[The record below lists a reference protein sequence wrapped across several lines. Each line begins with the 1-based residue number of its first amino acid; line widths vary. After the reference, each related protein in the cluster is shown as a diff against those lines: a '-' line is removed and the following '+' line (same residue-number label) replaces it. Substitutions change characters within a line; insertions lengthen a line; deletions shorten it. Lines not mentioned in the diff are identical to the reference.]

1 MTGFIKYMRSEE
13 AEFLLKYPNANH
25 LFMVMAFRARRTD
38 HPMNGLK
45 AGQCFLGDYSS
56 IGMTRQQ
63 YRTAQDQLIKWDLAT
78 FKGTNRGTIG
88 TILNSKVYD
97 INTNTNNQQIT
108 NQQPTS
114 NQQATTNK
122 ECKKG
127 NNESKSLVQAEP
139 KRSKFKFTDEDL
151 RFANEMFKRVL
162 VVNPATK
169 KPNLENW
176 ANTIRL
182 MRESDNRDHKTM
194 WAVFDWANRDSFWC
208 SNVLSPDK
216 LRKQFDKLQ
225 VKKNETNQP
234 RNAPTSR
241 KPSAVDENN
250 ARLLE
255 KYGNPTAPSE
265 RTINPSEHSGMD
277 TYQVSGGVQQQVAT
291 HGVTIDMDA
300 GNISDDGEG
309 DPQFCF

>member
-63 YRTAQDQLIKWDLAT
+63 YRTAQEQLTKWNLAT
-78 FKGTNRGTIG
+78 FKGTNKGTIG
-88 TILNSKVYD
+88 TIVNSKVYD
-97 INTNTNNQQIT
+97 INSDA
-108 NQQPTS
+108 S
-114 NQQATTNK
+114 NQQATIEQPANNQPATTNK

-127 NNESKSLVQAEP
+127 KNENNSLVPATQ
-139 KRSKFKFTDEDL
+139 KRSRFKYSDDDL
-151 RFANEMFKRVL
+151 RFAQEMFVRVQ
-162 VVNPATK
+162 VVISNAK
-169 KPNLENW
+169 KPNFENW

-194 WAVFDWANRDSFWC
+194 WAVFTWANKDSFWC
-208 SNVLSPDK
+208 SNILSPDK

-225 VKKNETNQP
+225 VKRNETNQP
-234 RNAPTSR
+234 RTNAAGSSSTM
-241 KPSAVDENN
+241 SAAQSAIAA
-250 ARLLE
+250 ARLE
-255 KYGNPTAPSE
+255 RDSAPSGSPMGFDGGDVHGQVDSQE
-265 RTINPSEHSGMD
+265 WSGRI
-277 TYQVSGGVQQQVAT
+277 
-291 HGVTIDMDA
+291 IDMD
-300 GNISDDGEG
+300 
-309 DPQFCF
+309 